1 MRTRS
6 DVGQTVLLKRYLL
19 LIPGIEAPENRYAT
33 ANIVNVVTQTA
44 AMMRFRIVIDIEP
57 DGRGNLATI

>member
-1 MRTRS
+1 M
-6 DVGQTVLLKRYLL
+6 LLKRYLL